1 MSAPG
6 EDAQEREDR
15 APEVSP
21 LLLSV
26 FGRYTERHLARHFQA
41 LRLAKS
47 QRPDL
52 VAARGKPLI
61 VYFNHPSWWDP
72 LVCAQLA
79 AQLLP
84 DRRHYAPIDP
94 GVLGDNPLFARL
106 GFFAIEPGTARGARR
121 FLAVSQDVLRRS
133 DTALW
138 LAAEGRSADPRERPL
153 RLRSG
158 ISHLAARVRSAV
170 LLPLALEYPFWEER
184 LPEALARFGEEI
196 PAGDAD
202 LDPGDWTPVLE
213 SRLESALESL
223 AAESLCR
230 DPARFE
236 ALLSSGG
243 PGGVSTAWRRL
254 KERFRR
260 TPF

>member
-1 MSAPG
+1 MGGP
-6 EDAQEREDR
+6 EEETTEREHR

-26 FGRYTERHLARHFQA
+26 FGKYRERSLAHHFHA
-41 LRLAKS
+41 LRLSKS

-61 VYFNHPSWWDP
+61 IYFNHPSWWDP
-72 LVCAQLA
+72 LVCMQLA

-84 DRRHYAPIDP
+84 DRRHYGPIDAATLRR
-94 GVLGDNPLFARL
+94 GSIFARL
-106 GFFAIEPGTARGARR
+106 GFFAIEPGTTRGARR
-121 FLAVSQDVLRRS
+121 FMAISQNLLKRS

-138 LAAEGRSADPRERPL
+138 LAAEGRCADPRERPVH
-153 RLRSG
+153 LRSG

-170 LLPLALEYPFWEER
+170 LLPLAFEYPFWEER

-202 LDPGDWTPVLE
+202 LDPGDWTPILE
-213 SRLESALESL
+213 SRLESALEEL
-223 AAESLCR
+223 AAESLAR
-230 DPARFE
+230 DASRFE
-236 ALLSSGG
+236 VLLQGGASG
-243 PGGVSTAWRRL
+243 VFEAWRRL
-254 KERFRR
+254 KGRLARD
-260 TPF
+260 